1 MACQSKETLDKE
13 HFQPIKSLRS
23 NEQIPITKPDKGSG
37 VVILSKNDYIQMMS
51 NNLDD
56 ITKFLNMG
64 RVDQHDIMA
73 KTEQRSQKC

>member
-1 MACQSKETLDKE
+1 MHKE

-51 NNLDD
+51 NYLDD
-56 ITKFLNMG
+56 VTKFLNIG
-64 RVDQHDIMA
+64 RVDHHDSMA
-73 KTEQRSQKC
+73 KTEQRSQKRLLDLVNK